1 MGDTSKNLPRNLE
14 YWLYEKKMSQAELA
28 KRIGVS
34 AQTIS
39 NYVSGRN
46 LPRMSRLDDICKTL
60 GVTRSDLLGSPVSPL
75 SYDNAEPR
83 VLPPITSIPIYGRI
97 AAGLPIEANQEID
110 GSIQVPRDR
119 LHGGEFFGL
128 RASGDSMYPRIE
140 DGDALLFEKTAEY
153 KSGDICAVYVN
164 GYDATV
170 KQVIKRD
177 DQVVLQPVN
186 PSYKAASYPQDEV
199 EVVGMIKMIQRNF

>member
-1 MGDTSKNLPRNLE
+1 MGTIGDIIKSQRQKLG
-14 YWLYEKKMSQAELA
+14 MSQETLA
-28 KRIGVS
+28 QKVGVS
-34 AQTIS
+34 RSAIS
-39 NYVSGRN
+39 RYESGDIGT
-46 LPRMSRLDDICKTL
+46 MGIDKARLMAKALYLD
-60 GVTRSDLLGSPVSPL
+60 PL
-75 SYDNAEPR
+75 VFINFYQKMDFDNAD
-83 VLPPITSIPIYGRI
+83 PIVMEETIPVPIYGRI

-119 LHGGEFFGL
+119 LHGGKFFGL

-140 DGDALLFEKTAEY
+140 DGDALLFEKTTEY

-186 PSYKAASYPQDEV
+186 PSYKATSYPQDEV
-199 EVVGMIKMIQRNF
+199 EVVGVIKMIQRNF